1 MTETKTGSGPDAAD
15 SVDPE
20 EIAKFSAMAEE
31 WWDPQ
36 GKFRPLH
43 TLNPT
48 RLAFVRDRI
57 AGHFGRDPL
66 ADRPLAG
73 LNLLDIGCG
82 GGLLAEPLSRL
93 GAKVTGIDASER
105 NIKVASVHAAEVGLA
120 IDYRHTAAEDLAAA
134 GARFD
139 AVLNM
144 EVVEHVADLA
154 AFLAASGALVKPGG
168 AMIVATLNR
177 TPKAFLLGIL
187 GAEYLLRWLPP
198 GTHDWRRFVR
208 PSELARGLAAAG
220 LTVIEISGMAYN
232 PLNDAWRLTRDT
244 DVNYMVFAVK
254 G

>member
-105 NIKVASVHAAEVGLA
+105 NIKVASV
-120 IDYRHTAAEDLAAA
+120 
-134 GARFD
+134 
-139 AVLNM
+139 
-144 EVVEHVADLA
+144 
-154 AFLAASGALVKPGG
+154 P
-168 AMIVATLNR
+168 R
-177 TPKAFLLGIL
+177 T
-187 GAEYLLRWLPP
+187 LPP
-198 GTHDWRRFVR
+198 RARASTRCSTWRWSSTLPTSPPFWR
-208 PSELARGLAAAG
+208 PPG
-220 LTVIEISGMAYN
+220 
-232 PLNDAWRLTRDT
+232 PL
-244 DVNYMVFAVK
+244 
-254 G
+254 